1 VPIRPQRPAQSIQ
14 ESGLRLD
21 AIGRRVDTV
30 LGLPLG
36 KGLALEHE
44 FFAKARIQIA
54 E

>member
-1 VPIRPQRPAQSIQ
+1 VSIRPQRPARSIQ
-14 ESGLRLD
+14 ESGLRLG
-21 AIGRRVDTV
+21 AIGRRVDAI
-30 LGLPLG
+30 LGVPFG